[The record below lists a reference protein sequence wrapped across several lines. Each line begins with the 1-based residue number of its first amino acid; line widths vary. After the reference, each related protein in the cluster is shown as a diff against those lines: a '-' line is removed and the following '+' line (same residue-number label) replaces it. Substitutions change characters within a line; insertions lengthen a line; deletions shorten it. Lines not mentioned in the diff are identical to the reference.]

1 MSKHEKLLSNVRNNP
16 SDVRYEDLENL
27 CTAYFGPAR
36 QRGGSHAVFRTP
48 WAGDPRVNIQADGNG
63 RAKTYQVRQVLAAI
77 DRLLR
82 KEVSGERK
90 GEDEGKEE
98 EKGGGKGES
107 KGERRKNEK
116 ERKNRR

>member
-1 MSKHEKLLSNVRNNP
+1 MSRHEKLLSNVRNNP

-82 KEVSGERK
+82 EEVSGERK